1 MRRGRRW
8 LALLLAVV
16 IAVGL
21 LPTAA
26 LATEAE
32 WANEAVATLNK
43 IYGVSVFSADDGT
56 MTEGDAASIASSAGW
71 TTSEVNT
78 GSTTLLSRGKACE
91 VLADVFKLPVDT
103 ANDETAIQYLYGQNI
118 INGVSENNLNETGNV
133 TKAEFAVLTYRVLN
147 SVGGGKGIALEG
159 LKPGTPEYMAWMYL
173 AVRKCV
179 PFVVGEGAE
188 ETPINVNQSIGT
200 ATGIETYKSSALKPN
215 YTDIYDVS
223 TEPKNGKAIWAAWED
238 ALGDTNIGGI
248 ENFTANDYNGDDTLL
263 KAATKIVGQFMEEK
277 SDKKDLIFH
286 DVTPDSWF
294 YDGIMYLANQNIV
307 IGYGDGQFGPNDI
320 TPRFQFAVL
329 LSIMDGTIKS
339 TDTSPDRIYRAVQN
353 VVNKEYMTGTKPT
366 DENWEFS
373 NDPDWGAATKTT
385 REEAVVGI
393 LAMIKQKYSIETTSA
408 NTAILDRFTDGHQVA
423 AASEPYLAYA
433 VSMGLLSGTSENTLS
448 PKDPV
453 TRAQTG
459 VLLYRTLIGLD
470 ASKMHDYEQNVQYA
484 LEGGN

>member
-1 MRRGRRW
+1 MRQMRKWFSGF
-8 LALLLAVV
+8 LCLVLLL
-16 IAVGL
+16 GL

-43 IYGVSVFSADDGT
+43 IYGESVFSADDGT

-71 TTSEVNT
+71 TTSKVNT
-78 GSTTLLSRGKACE
+78 DSTTLLSRGKACE

-103 ANDETAIQYLYGQNI
+103 ASGEAAIQYLYGQNI
-118 INGVSENNLNETGNV
+118 ITGKANSDLAETDPV

-147 SVGGGKGIALEG
+147 SVGGGMGSAVAG

-179 PFVVGEGAE
+179 PFVEGESG
-188 ETPINVNQSIGT
+188 TPINVNQPIGT

-223 TEPKNGKAIWAAWED
+223 TEPKDGEAIWDAWEA

-248 ENFTANDYNGDDTLL
+248 EDFAATGYNGDDTLL
-263 KAATKIVGQFMEEK
+263 KAATKIVGQFMEKK

-307 IGYGDGQFGPNDI
+307 IGYGDGQFGPDDI

-329 LSIMDGTIKS
+329 LSIMDGTIES
-339 TDTSPDRIYRAVQN
+339 TDTSPDRIYKAVQN
-353 VVNKEYMTGTKPT
+353 VVDKEYMTGTKPT
-366 DENWEFS
+366 DEGWQFS
-373 NDPDWGAATKTT
+373 NDPEWGAATKTT

>member
-1 MRRGRRW
+1 M
-8 LALLLAVV
+8 
-16 IAVGL
+16 
-21 LPTAA
+21 
-26 LATEAE
+26 
-32 WANEAVATLNK
+32 
-43 IYGVSVFSADDGT
+43 
-56 MTEGDAASIASSAGW
+56 
-71 TTSEVNT
+71 
-78 GSTTLLSRGKACE
+78 
-91 VLADVFKLPVDT
+91 
-103 ANDETAIQYLYGQNI
+103 
-118 INGVSENNLNETGNV
+118 
-133 TKAEFAVLTYRVLN
+133 LTYRVLN
-147 SVGGGKGIALEG
+147 SVGGGMGSAVAG

-179 PFVVGEGAE
+179 PFVEGESG
-188 ETPINVNQSIGT
+188 TPIDVNRPIGT
-200 ATGIETYKSSALKPN
+200 ATGIETYESSALKPN

-223 TEPKNGKAIWAAWED
+223 TEPKDGKAIWDAWED

-248 ENFTANDYNGDDTLL
+248 ENFAATDYNGDDTLL
-263 KAATKIVGQFMEEK
+263 KAATKIVGQFMEKK

-307 IGYGDGQFGPNDI
+307 IGYGDGQFGPDDI

-329 LSIMDGTIKS
+329 LSIMDGTIES
-339 TDTSPDRIYRAVQN
+339 TDTSPDRIYKAVQN
-353 VVNKEYMTGTKPT
+353 VVDKEYMTGTKPT
-366 DENWEFS
+366 DEGWQFS
-373 NDPDWGAATKTT
+373 NDPEWGAATKTT